1 MFLSQPVGL
10 TSLIIILVC
19 LTVILI
25 CDRILKKQTKKTLKH
40 IDFMLDN
47 EQDKNGL
54 KANDYDG
61 LCENRKDSR
70 LFNMV
75 KT

>member
-47 EQDKNGL
+47 AEKEAE
-54 KANDYDG
+54 K
-61 LCENRKDSR
+61 
-70 LFNMV
+70 
-75 KT
+75 